1 MLLKKLNLFNLKS
14 INILVFTSLAA
25 WAIFAYVTTTQIIK
39 SQKSYASAI
48 NITGKQRMLSQKIA
62 LIAKRYYETGNKQL
76 KNHLLSLYTQ
86 MKEDH
91 KRITTQYI
99 NSSATESIYY
109 KEPSQLNK
117 KVLYYLN
124 NVAKFIEEEQASSL
138 KKIETLS
145 FSLLPE
151 LNDAVSIFEYES
163 DLKTKLLIERE
174 LFILIGMLI
183 TLLVEA
189 VFIVTPAIRRATS
202 HTNELNQLVKDRTL
216 ELEKLS
222 ITDQLTK
229 LYNRRK
235 IDETLAHEIER
246 AERGNSSFSLIII
259 DIDHFKNINDTYG
272 HQTGDQILQDISKI
286 LISNV
291 RKIDTLGRWGG
302 EEFLII
308 NTESNPA
315 KVMKFAEKIRR
326 AVEAHNFNITTLTTC
341 SIGIAH
347 YVANDT
353 ESSIIARADS
363 ALYAAKN
370 AGRNC
375 VKETAI

>member
-1 MLLKKLNLFNLKS
+1 MLLKKLSLFNLKS
-14 INILVFTSLAA
+14 INILIFTSLAA

-62 LIAKRYYETGNKQL
+62 LIAKRYYETRNKQL

-151 LNDAVSIFEYES
+151 LNDAVNIFEYES

-272 HQTGDQILQDISKI
+272 HQTGDQILQNISKI

-326 AVEAHNFNITTLTTC
+326 TVEAYNFNITTLTC
-341 SIGIAH
+341 SIGITH